1 VKRRHHFE
9 AAAASVVGGFV
20 GLLPRRA
27 ALGFGRALGRL
38 WGALD
43 RRHLE
48 VAVAN
53 LRAAFPDWDDAKL
66 HRTARGV
73 YQHFGTV
80 LIDILWLSRRSRP
93 ELEALIE
100 ITGREHV
107 TTAMARGKGV
117 INTTA
122 HLGNWELH
130 GVGHGLCI
138 APLGLV
144 ARPLDNPALDARLCA
159 FRTAF
164 GNTVIYKRKA
174 LSQVLRLLRDGKGV
188 ALLLDQNV
196 HEQDGIFITFFGR
209 PAATTTVAAALALK
223 TGSAIVPSRTELLPD
238 GRYRLSYE
246 PALALDPE
254 APDRDAEI
262 ARVTQLLATRTE
274 AWIRDT
280 PEQWLW
286 IHKRWKTQPSAI
298 SNQPSGDGKQGQAGS
313 RANARTS

>member
-1 VKRRHHFE
+1 VKPRHRLE
-9 AAAASVVGGFV
+9 AAAASVVGGLV

-27 ALGFGRALGRL
+27 ALAFGRGLGSL

-48 VAVAN
+48 IAVAN
-53 LRAAFPDWDDAKL
+53 LRGAFPDWDEARL
-66 HRTARGV
+66 YRTARDV
-73 YQHFGTV
+73 YRHFGTMV
-80 LIDILWLSRRSRP
+80 IDILWLSQRSRD
-93 ELEALIE
+93 E
-100 ITGREHV
+100 IVSLVDVEGREHV
-107 TTAMARGKGV
+107 EQAIARGKGV

-122 HLGNWELH
+122 HLGNWEVH
-130 GVGHGLCI
+130 GVGHGLLI
-138 APLGLV
+138 QPLGLV

-188 ALLLDQNV
+188 AILVDQNV
-196 HEQDGIFITFFGR
+196 QAQDGIFIRFFGR

-223 TGSAIVPSRTELLPD
+223 TGSAIVPSRTELLRD
-238 GRYRLSYE
+238 GRYRLRYE
-246 PALALDPE
+246 PALPVDPD
-254 APDRDAEI
+254 APDREAEI
-262 ARVTQLLATRTE
+262 ARVTQLLADRTE

-286 IHKRWKTQPSAI
+286 IHKRWKTQPKA
-298 SNQPSGDGKQGQAGS
+298 PA
-313 RANARTS
+313 